1 MNAEWQAKNQMMFT
15 VQIEHPVPDYERWR
29 AAFDRD
35 PANREASGVRRYRV
49 YHPVDDAKIVIVEL
63 DFDDRSKAEA
73 FLATMRGIWKQ
84 VEGTV
89 MTGPQVRI
97 LECLDQRE
105 YK

>member
-1 MNAEWQAKNQMMFT
+1 MTLT
-15 VQIEHPVPDYERWR
+15 VQIEHPVPDYDRWR

-49 YHPVDDAKIVIVEL
+49 YRPLDEPKVVLVEL
-63 DFDDRSKAEA
+63 DFDDRAGAEA
-73 FLATMRGIWKQ
+73 FVAVMRGIWKQ

-97 LECLDQRE
+97 LECLDQRD
-105 YK
+105 Y

>member
-1 MNAEWQAKNQMMFT
+1 MTLT
-15 VQIEHPVPDYERWR
+15 VQIEHPVPDFDRWR

-49 YHPVDDAKIVIVEL
+49 YRPLDDARVVIVEL
-63 DFDDRSKAEA
+63 DFADRDKAEA
-73 FLATMRGIWKQ
+73 FVMTMRGIWKQ

-97 LECLDQRE
+97 LECLDEHE
-105 YK
+105 Y